1 MINFIVMLVKYI
13 VIIEGVYMSS
23 WQYLLK
29 NKRQLAKWLVAA
41 MIPVIFVAGFLGT
54 MGHTTQQASRLKVA
68 VVNLDDGGQYRGKQQ
83 NIGAD
88 FSRRLRNEK
97 TFMAINYTTKKQA
110 KLALL
115 DGKISA
121 IVVIPSALTSQLSD
135 FQKSGKTINLQ
146 QIIASGQSQF
156 ASQYMQRQLAQALNH
171 ENALLMIGTANS
183 SMLKNL
189 ANQSQN
195 LSQEAN
201 DLQTNLQAV
210 GNGIDA
216 QKASDL
222 QETAQEETAKLANYS
237 AQLNDAISAGDT
249 SKISEMASAINDVSY
264 TMQTSVV
271 GGISN
276 MAANLNNTK
285 ALSDESGIIQSSAK
299 KIQQGQSSI
308 AGKLKDT
315 LGEQESSKN
324 VSPLSQ
330 MMAFNMTDIQPVKQD
345 GQFILPNLLVIGVTL
360 LSILFGLVLP
370 IKSTKQ
376 EMLALEQ
383 WWRNFQV
390 GGVLSIV
397 TVLLMTTSALFWQI
411 SLGKFFTITVVTL
424 LASWAMM
431 SIVWYLKQVLGQ
443 SGWWLSIVLMTMQ
456 VIFTVTSIPSSMSTA
471 LFNITRSIF
480 PLTALNR
487 AISQLIFGGNVQQN
501 VAIIVLWLLIFT
513 ILLVTYY
520 RVKQRQNLEEIL
532 ID

>member
-1 MINFIVMLVKYI
+1 
-13 VIIEGVYMSS
+13 
-23 WQYLLK
+23 
-29 NKRQLAKWLVAA
+29 
-41 MIPVIFVAGFLGT
+41 
-54 MGHTTQQASRLKVA
+54 
-68 VVNLDDGGQYRGKQQ
+68 
-83 NIGAD
+83 
-88 FSRRLRNEK
+88 
-97 TFMAINYTTKKQA
+97 
-110 KLALL
+110 
-115 DGKISA
+115 
-121 IVVIPSALTSQLSD
+121 
-135 FQKSGKTINLQ
+135 
-146 QIIASGQSQF
+146 
-156 ASQYMQRQLAQALNH
+156 MQRQLAQALNH

-264 TMQTSVV
+264 TMQISVV

-345 GQFILPNLLVIGVTL
+345 GQFILPNLLVIGMTL

-480 PLTALNR
+480 P
-487 AISQLIFGGNVQQN
+487 
-501 VAIIVLWLLIFT
+501 
-513 ILLVTYY
+513 
-520 RVKQRQNLEEIL
+520 
-532 ID
+532 